1 MNSDQIDHD
10 QCRIL
15 LVKATYLYLAAT
27 PTDYKSCCFCSF
39 STAMSTKLGMVSLAD
54 SSEELAKVY
63 SEMSDVQKEHGKELI
78 EQLSLAK
85 NMKVLDFG
93 CGTATF
99 LLCRLTVCMGS
110 EGKVVAVDPDEA
122 QLALA
127 RKQYLRPNLMFI
139 EANDTNFPEDQY
151 SMVFSSYVPHWV
163 ENKAALLKRVYQNLQ
178 GVSLDSLYLSIFQQL
193 WSKWL
198 T

>member
-1 MNSDQIDHD
+1 
-10 QCRIL
+10 
-15 LVKATYLYLAAT
+15 
-27 PTDYKSCCFCSF
+27 
-39 STAMSTKLGMVSLAD
+39 MVSLAD

-99 LLCRLTVCMGS
+99 LLCRLTVRGRREKWWLLIQMKLGS
-110 EGKVVAVDPDEA
+110 P
-122 QLALA
+122 
-127 RKQYLRPNLMFI
+127 
-139 EANDTNFPEDQY
+139 
-151 SMVFSSYVPHWV
+151 
-163 ENKAALLKRVYQNLQ
+163 LL
-178 GVSLDSLYLSIFQQL
+178 GSI
-193 WSKWL
+193 